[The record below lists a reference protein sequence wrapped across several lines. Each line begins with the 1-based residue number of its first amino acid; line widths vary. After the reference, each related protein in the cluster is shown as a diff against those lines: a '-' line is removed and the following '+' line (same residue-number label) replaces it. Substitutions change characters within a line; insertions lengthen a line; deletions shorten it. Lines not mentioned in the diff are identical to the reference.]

1 MRTVL
6 GRWQTWA
13 GFGIAAV
20 VLFGV
25 APVVLSD
32 FRLSLLGKFLCFAI
46 VAVGIRLAWGGAEC
60 WCSAKASS
68 SASAAT

>member
-1 MRTVL
+1 MRTIL

-13 GFGIAAV
+13 GFAVAAV
-20 VLFGV
+20 VLFAV

-46 VAVGIRLAWGGAEC
+46 
-60 WCSAKASS
+60 
-68 SASAAT
+68 